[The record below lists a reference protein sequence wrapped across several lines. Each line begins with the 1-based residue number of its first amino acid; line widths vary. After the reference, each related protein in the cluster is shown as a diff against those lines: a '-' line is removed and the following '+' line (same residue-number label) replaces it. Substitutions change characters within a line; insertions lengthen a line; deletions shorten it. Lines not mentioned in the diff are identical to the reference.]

1 MFRKLHYWLIR
12 LLVGKT
18 PVIMNVHFLE
28 GFVLAKEHLKKD
40 TLVANCFLHR
50 AGQSEIIERIRDALG
65 AGQVPFVRGLMMDET
80 EANETERI
88 DRGPRTA

>member
-1 MFRKLHYWLIR
+1 MFQRLHNWLIK
-12 LLVGKT
+12 LVVGRKS
-18 PVIMNVHFLE
+18 VIMNVHFLE

-40 TLVANCFLHR
+40 TLVANCFFHR
-50 AGQSEIIERIRDALG
+50 VGQPKIIEQIRGALG

-88 DRGPRTA
+88 DRDPRTA